1 MYSNVSQP
9 YLQFLKGRNTIGQM
23 GPNLVLKKLVVHLQV
38 TGIWLLCLRTDTW
51 EKTPSNKHF
60 ILINKDR
67 EKRPGTNLLWR
78 CPGDV
83 VPS

>member
-51 EKTPSNKHF
+51 EKH
-60 ILINKDR
+60 ILINILF
-67 EKRPGTNLLWR
+67 LLIKTER
-78 CPGDV
+78 NGLEQTSSGDA
-83 VPS
+83 PAM